1 MNLIIAIDGYSSCGK
16 STMAKQLAR
25 RIGYTYVDTGAMYR
39 AVTLY
44 AMQNGLVHSD
54 GTIDTEGIQH
64 ALPHIDIAFTH
75 DTEGN
80 PHTMLNGKDVEHDIR
95 TIAVAGHVSAVAAL
109 PQVREALV
117 RMQQK
122 MGLKKR
128 IVMDGRDIG
137 TTVFPNAEL
146 KIFVTASPEVRAQR
160 RFDEM
165 KAKGMDPDYQQILD
179 NVIQRDYTD
188 SHRATSPLRQAD
200 DAIVLDNSHMTIDQQ
215 SQWLM
220 QRYEEKA
227 KP

>member
-1 MNLIIAIDGYSSCGK
+1 M
-16 STMAKQLAR
+16 
-25 RIGYTYVDTGAMYR
+25 
-39 AVTLY
+39 
-44 AMQNGLVHSD
+44 
-54 GTIDTEGIQH
+54 
-64 ALPHIDIAFTH
+64 
-75 DTEGN
+75 
-80 PHTMLNGKDVEHDIR
+80 
-95 TIAVAGHVSAVAAL
+95 
-109 PQVREALV
+109 
-117 RMQQK
+117 
-122 MGLKKR
+122 
-128 IVMDGRDIG
+128 
-137 TTVFPNAEL
+137 
-146 KIFVTASPEVRAQR
+146 RAQR